1 MSDYSNLVAAWHET
15 AQYHEWKKSM
25 IESNGCVHD
34 IEHYSEDGNMWLV
47 CKKCDK
53 SWVV

>member
-1 MSDYSNLVAAWHET
+1 MSEEDEPILSNPAMA
-15 AQYHEWKKSM
+15 EWKKSM

-34 IEHYSEDGNMWLV
+34 IEHYSEDDNMWLV